1 MKGRLF
7 MNLMTMMG
15 LGIWGGLICGMAA
28 MPAHAQAGQGEAPKI
43 HNILPKDAIRAVLKP
58 EFVSVEDAQVTD
70 DAAMIGVVFNGEAHV
85 YSAILLNSHEVV
97 NDTVGG
103 VNVAT
108 TW

>member
-1 MKGRLF
+1 M
-7 MNLMTMMG
+7 LMC
-15 LGIWGGLICGMAA
+15 GIEL
-28 MPAHAQAGQGEAPKI
+28 MPFSTQAEQGEVPKI
-43 HNILPKDAIRAVLKP
+43 YDILPKDAIRAVLKP
-58 EFVSVEDAQVTD
+58 EFVSVAEAEVTD
-70 DAAMIGVVFNGEAHV
+70 DAKMIGVVMNGEAHA